1 MENFINV
8 LKTFVGED
16 NLSEEDIAKAK
27 ALPEKEQKELGTAL
41 NSLQPYWEDVPPELS
56 DAVNA
61 ILKSALKESEAP
73 KEKEITIDEFITKA
87 GARFSKATIEKIK
100 KAIAMLEGL
109 VTEKEGN
116 VKKDHKDLP
125 ADVVAKLEELERRKE
140 DDIAAVKKADD
151 DEKKDLLERV
161 KKLEK
166 GNKKKGEKTSI
177 DDPGEKDEDED
188 ADDDKGVKK
197 KEDKQGDFKELSKQ
211 LFPGQE

>member
-1 MENFINV
+1 MDKFIEL
-8 LKTFVGED
+8 LKQFIGED

-27 ALPEKEQKELGTAL
+27 ELPEKEVKALGDAL
-41 NSLQPYWEDVPPELS
+41 NSLSPYWEDVPAELS

-61 ILKSALKESEAP
+61 ILKGALKEP
-73 KEKEITIDEFITKA
+73 KAAEEKELTIDEFITKA

-109 VTEKEGN
+109 VTTKEGA

-140 DDIAAVKKADD
+140 ADIEAVKKA
-151 DEKKDLLERV
+151 EAKKNEELLDRV

-166 GNKKKGEKTSI
+166 DNKEKGKKTSI
-177 DDPGEKDEDED
+177 DDPGDKDDKD
-188 ADDDKGVKK
+188 ADDDKDVKK
-197 KEDKQGDFKELSKQ
+197 KTDGDFKELSKKM
-211 LFPGQE
+211 FPGQE

>member
-1 MENFINV
+1 MENFIKL
-8 LKTFVGED
+8 LKDFVGED
-16 NLSEEDIAKAK
+16 NLSKEDIAKAE
-27 ALPEKEQKELGTAL
+27 ALPEKEVKALGTAL
-41 NSLQPYWEDVPPELS
+41 NSLTPYWEDVPAELS

-61 ILKSALKESEAP
+61 ILKSALQESETP
-73 KEKEITIDEFITKA
+73 KEKELTIDEFITKA

-100 KAIAMLEGL
+100 RAIAMLEGL
-109 VTEKEGN
+109 VTEKEGK

-125 ADVVAKLEELERRKE
+125 ADVVAKLEELDRIKE
-140 DDIAAVKKADD
+140 AEIVKKAK
-151 DEKKDLLERV
+151 EKEEADKDLLERV

-188 ADDDKGVKK
+188 ADDDKDVKK
-197 KEDKQGDFKELSKQ
+197 KKTDGDFKELSKK